1 MSDDQNQG
9 KKGFAGLNSMVSHV
23 DLPEPPPAEKVPQPA
38 QADAGSQRGKAFEID
53 EGLIRPPEKKFWSQT
68 WFKWTVGIGIVL
80 VIIIAAN
87 NEDKPASRSYS
98 STQSPSSQYT
108 YTPAPTPSPTVE
120 SSYEEMPPVGSGLV
134 LSSNQIRYCL
144 SQSIRLEAW
153 STSVN
158 TYSDMS
164 VDMYNLAVNDYNNRC
179 SNYRYKKYSIDAVR
193 AEVEL
198 RRSQLV
204 HEGLAKANLYR

>member
-23 DLPEPPPAEKVPQPA
+23 DVPEPPPAVKVEQPT
-38 QADAGSQRGKAFEID
+38 QPDAGSPWGKAFEID
-53 EGLIRPPEKKFWSQT
+53 EGLIRPAEKKFWSQT
-68 WFKWTVGIGIVL
+68 WFKWTAGISIVVL
-80 VIIIAAN
+80 IIIAAS
-87 NEDKPASRSYS
+87 NEDKPANRSYS
-98 STQSPSSQYT
+98 STSSSNSQYT
-108 YTPAPTPSPTVE
+108 YTPTPAIE

-134 LSSNQIRYCL
+134 LGSNQIRYCL
-144 SQSIRLEAW
+144 SQSIRLESW
-153 STSVN
+153 STAVN
-158 TYSDMS
+158 TYSDIS
-164 VDMYNLAVNDYNNRC
+164 VNVYNLAVNDYNNRC

-204 HEGLAKANLYR
+204 YEGLAKGNLYR